1 MQNNENNE
9 LNDIILNQNGGSLS
23 GLKKIILTV
32 AVLAVILIL
41 VLVIMNVIGNRND
54 EQNINTPTLP
64 PIPKD
69 KNILNNEPLF
79 EPLET
84 IKDTT
89 DLDETLRTISNKLED
104 EKENTYEKATVDK
117 DIKKQKQKQIQ
128 DILNK
133 SKELKSSVLAK
144 PVLQKP
150 KTENNSTSHYFVQ
163 VASFLNYN
171 PKSKFIKNILDKGYK
186 FKVHKVNANGK
197 LLKKILIGPYKT
209 REEAKKYLDKI
220 KKDIIKG
227 AWITKV

>member
-104 EKENTYEKATVDK
+104 EKENTY
-117 DIKKQKQKQIQ
+117 KKQ
-128 DILNK
+128 L
-133 SKELKSSVLAK
+133 
-144 PVLQKP
+144 
-150 KTENNSTSHYFVQ
+150 
-163 VASFLNYN
+163 
-171 PKSKFIKNILDKGYK
+171 
-186 FKVHKVNANGK
+186 
-197 LLKKILIGPYKT
+197 
-209 REEAKKYLDKI
+209 
-220 KKDIIKG
+220 
-227 AWITKV
+227 

>member
-54 EQNINTPTLP
+54 EQNVNTPTLP

-104 EKENTYEKATVDK
+104 EKENTYEKPTVDK

-133 SKELKSSVLAK
+133 SKELKPSVLVK

-150 KTENNSTSHYFVQ
+150 KTENNNTSRYFVQ

-171 PKSKFIKNILDKGYK
+171 PKSKFIQNIKDKKYE
-186 FKVHKVNANGK
+186 FIVHKVNANGK
-197 LLKKILIGPYKT
+197 LLKKILIGPYKS
-209 REEAKKYLDKI
+209 REEAKKYLNEI